1 MLLFSKYVLFDI
13 QKRLFGKGLNFYLS
27 SKQFKYADYLV
38 HFELFYRDICN
49 LKILSNKHIYFVK
62 TNNKETALL
71 TFRQYKKNPQ

>member
-27 SKQFKYADYLV
+27 AKQFKYADYLV

-62 TNNKETALL
+62 TKNKETALL